1 MTLLQGHKD
10 PVLPI
15 LIKVSNHM
23 IMYNYATYSNNR
35 HGDKK
40 MTL

>member
-10 PVLPI
+10 PVLPT

-23 IMYNYATYSNNR
+23 IMYNYAMVTIDMVTKR
-35 HGDKK
+35 
-40 MTL
+40 